1 MGFLIMLTLFRDV
14 FGELLG
20 HPVLQKQVSLQL
32 ATCARENFFNRA
44 LLLSTEV
51 NGC

>member
-20 HPVLQKQVSLQL
+20 HP
-32 ATCARENFFNRA
+32 FFKNW
-44 LLLSTEV
+44 LPQ
-51 NGC
+51 